1 LRTEGRREI
10 INNLCV
16 PLRFSASLCVL
27 ISPPTNTHTA
37 RHSPNLVPGAALSY
51 NTGMFNR
58 NLATQSEDWPA
69 QIAELR
75 EQLAQRRPRLVD
87 AEAELTEELAVISA
101 FEFELKRHITPF
113 TRQLD
118 KLELEINQLRK
129 KLRMRGDWADDE
141 MLDARDAAAWAHE
154 QTIHESTDYKY
165 RPQTKDQQK
174 KELGEEARRELKRV
188 YRQLARR
195 FHPDMGVDDDDRA
208 YRTEMMMTINTA
220 YALGDLKKLQELAD
234 APDAAVRDE
243 ALTDEMLV
251 VALRKELAH
260 VENRLREIQ
269 RELQLLQNHRSH
281 KLRRQK
287 EAAAADGR
295 DWFAEITA
303 QLRESIARR
312 RVERDILHQQLEMQD
327 EFGDSASTEEFADL
341 VWDATLEQVYEED
354 ISPEE
359 DRWIQRR
366 RDRVYFEED
375 FDDDMG
381 YQ

>member
-1 LRTEGRREI
+1 
-10 INNLCV
+10 V
-16 PLRFSASLCVL
+16 P
-27 ISPPTNTHTA
+27 TA
-37 RHSPNLVPGAALSY
+37 TLFY
-51 NTGMFNR
+51 NTGMLNR
-58 NLATQSEDWPA
+58 KLATQSEDWPA
-69 QIAELR
+69 QIALLR
-75 EQLAQRRPRLVD
+75 EQLAQRRPQLVD
-87 AEAELTEELAVISA
+87 AEAELAEKLAVISA

-118 KLELEINQLRK
+118 KLEAEINQLRH
-129 KLRMRGDWADDE
+129 KLRMRGEWADDDA
-141 MLDARDAAAWAHE
+141 LDAQEAAAWAQG
-154 QTIHESTDYKY
+154 QTVHESADYKY
-165 RPQTKDQQK
+165 RPQTQDQQK
-174 KELGEEARRELKRV
+174 KELGEAAQQELKRV

-195 FHPDMGVDDDDRA
+195 FHPDMGVDAEDRA
-208 YRTEMMMTINTA
+208 YRTEMMMAINTA
-220 YALGDLKKLQELAD
+220 YALGDLQKLLELAE

-251 VALRKELAH
+251 AALRKELAH

-269 RELQLLQNHRSH
+269 RELQLLESHRSH

-287 EAAAADGR
+287 EAAEMDGR
-295 DWFAEITA
+295 DWFADITA

-312 RVERDILHQQLEMQD
+312 RAERDILEQQLEMRD
-327 EFGDSASTEEFADL
+327 EFGDSALTEEFADV
-341 VWDATLEQVYEED
+341 VWDATLEQVYEEE

-381 YQ
+381 SA